1 MERSLKVI
9 VKDLSRVTNQM
20 MILLIK
26 IAFHEKVAG
35 FKKEMGE
42 F

>member
-9 VKDLSRVTNQM
+9 VEVLSRLSSEM
-20 MILLIK
+20 MILLRK
-26 IAFHEKVAG
+26 IIFHEKVAG
-35 FKKEMGE
+35 FKKKFGG